1 MPPHAA
7 PCRPMPP
14 HVALKAPMPIGLAAP
29 PASSPPG
36 NATGNPTGPLAGTCT
51 SSLRALDWLNFFVAD
66 MQASVGPFLAVYL
79 ASQGWNELHVGLALT
94 VLGVSAIAAQT
105 PAGALVDRTRAKRAL
120 VAAATV
126 LTALSALAVAF
137 RPQPAVIYIAAAM
150 MGVAGGVLGSAIYGI
165 TLGIAEPGAF
175 GARQGR
181 NQSFNAAGNIF
192 ASVAVGLAAY
202 FIDNRTALF
211 AGAAFAMP
219 ALLSLAAL
227 SAREINHERAR
238 GAQSSADASGS
249 ASPAGSAPPLTLRM
263 VFARRPVLVF
273 IACSVLFHF
282 ANGSM
287 LPLVGQKLARGQGAG
302 SMAFMAAC
310 VITTQCVAAAASGW
324 IGRAAARGR
333 KPLLLAGFAVLPL
346 RGLLYTLTDSAT
358 QLVAIQVLDGI
369 AVAVFGVVSVLV
381 IADLTAGSGRFNYML
396 GAINTTVGIGAAASQ
411 VAGGEIVHLTDFRTG
426 MILLSAVAV
435 VALVLFA
442 WAMPET
448 RERRRVA

>member
-1 MPPHAA
+1 ML
-7 PCRPMPP
+7 
-14 HVALKAPMPIGLAAP
+14 VNLAAP
-29 PASSPPG
+29 PATP
-36 NATGNPTGPLAGTCT
+36 PTGTPTGTLPGT
-51 SSLRALDWLNFFVAD
+51 RAYSLRALDWLNFFVAD

-79 ASQGWNELHVGLALT
+79 ASQGWNELHVGIALT

-126 LTALSALAVAF
+126 LTALSALAIALH
-137 RPQPAVIYIAAAM
+137 PQPAVIYAAAAV

-165 TLGIAEPGAF
+165 TLGLAEPGAF

-211 AGAAFAMP
+211 AGAAFAVP
-219 ALLSLAAL
+219 ALLALAAL
-227 SAREINHERAR
+227 SARDIDHERAR
-238 GAQSSADASGS
+238 GAQGS
-249 ASPAGSAPPLTLRM
+249 ATAPASRSSIGANPAAPLTLRT
-263 VFARRPVLVF
+263 VFTRRPVLVF
-273 IACSVLFHF
+273 IACAVLFHF

-287 LPLVGQKLARGQGAG
+287 LPLVGQKLARTQGAG

-310 VITTQCVAAAASGW
+310 VITTQCIAAAASGW

-333 KPLLLAGFAVLPL
+333 KPLLLVGFAVLPL
-346 RGLLYTLTDSAT
+346 RGLLYTFTDSAT

-381 IADLTAGSGRFNYML
+381 IADLTAGSGRFNTML
-396 GAINTTVGIGAAASQ
+396 GAINTAIGIGAAASQ
-411 VAGGEIVHLTDFRTG
+411 VAGGELVHVTDFRTG
-426 MILLSAVAV
+426 MLLLSGVAV
-435 VALVLFA
+435 LALVLFA

-448 RERRRVA
+448 RERRRAA